1 MAGKRWIRIVR
12 RKSSGVLVGFISLY
26 QKILSPFLPPSCI
39 YTPSCSFYAIEAIG
53 KYGTLKGGVMALR
66 RILRCTP
73 FHKGG
78 YDPVR

>member
-39 YTPSCSFYAIEAIG
+39 YTPSCSCYAIEAIG
-53 KYGTLKGGVMALR
+53 KYGPLKGGVMALR
-66 RILRCTP
+66 RISRCTP

-78 YDPVR
+78 FDPVR